1 MYNQV
6 ATQFN
11 RYMGHVIKNVGGVN
25 ETFKSVEEAG
35 DVYTPTPIERQKSA
49 MQFLQNQLFATP
61 KWLLDNN
68 ILNKISNPVANER
81 LQSIQTNV
89 LRSLLDKGRLY
100 RLTTSSTRFA
110 NASYTLH
117 DMMEDTRKGLF
128 SELTSRQATDVF
140 RRNLQKT
147 YVSQLG
153 DLINPSN
160 SSNASAAAT
169 GIRMAGPAVD
179 VENTDVVSEAKAQ
192 LKKLAASIQAGKAS
206 IKDPS
211 SLSHFDDLQDRIK
224 HILDPK

>member
-1 MYNQV
+1 M
-6 ATQFN
+6 
-11 RYMGHVIKNVGGVN
+11 
-25 ETFKSVEEAG
+25 
-35 DVYTPTPIERQKSA
+35 
-49 MQFLQNQLFATP
+49 
-61 KWLLDNN
+61 
-68 ILNKISNPVANER
+68 NKISSPVANER

-100 RLTTSSTRFA
+100 RLTTSSTRFG
-110 NASYTLH
+110 NATYSLH

-153 DLINPSN
+153 DLINPS
-160 SSNASAAAT
+160 SSPSISVASAPAM
-169 GIRMAGPAVD
+169 RMMAPVVD

-192 LKKLAASIQAGKAS
+192 LKKLAASIQTSKAG

-211 SLSHFDDLQDRIK
+211 SLNHFDDLQDRIK